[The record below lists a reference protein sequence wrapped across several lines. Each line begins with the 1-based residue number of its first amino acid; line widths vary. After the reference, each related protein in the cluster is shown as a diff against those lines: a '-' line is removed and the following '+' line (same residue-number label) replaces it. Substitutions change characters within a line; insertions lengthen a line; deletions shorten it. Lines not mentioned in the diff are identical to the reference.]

1 MPLIHDT
8 PQLTVFRTGQIK
20 LSDLARR
27 ALLNKPAV
35 VLAAPSSIGS
45 RWLLL
50 PVDSIAEGA
59 LVLYDDRGQK
69 RFRAF
74 ALAAALFALLPADQ
88 KHAHLLLE
96 PAPLGF
102 WLVPSADVPYKSAP
116 IAQAA

>member
-1 MPLIHDT
+1 MPTTHDT

-27 ALLNKPAV
+27 ALVGKPAV
-35 VLAAPSSIGS
+35 VLAAPSSIGG
-45 RWLLL
+45 RWLLM
-50 PVDSIAEGA
+50 PVDTVAEGA

-74 ALAAALFALLPADQ
+74 ALAASLFALLPAAQ

-102 WLVPSADVPYKSAP
+102 WLLPSADVPYKSEP
-116 IAQAA
+116 VAQAA